1 DKLKFARKRNIP
13 VDEPTDARF
22 KIDRNLWGASLY
34 VTDLADAWQAPPA
47 EVYVMTNP
55 VEQAPN
61 EPRLLTVGFT
71 AGVPTSLE
79 GQSLDLLPLVRELN
93 RLGGEHGIG
102 RSDVV
107 EDRLFGI
114 KSREFYEAPT
124 PTILWTAHRDLQ
136 SLVQSRETIQLRE
149 LLGRR
154 YAELVYMGLWFS
166 DLRQALNGFFLETQ
180 RRVTGE

>member
-1 DKLKFARKRNIP
+1 A
-13 VDEPTDARF
+13 EA
-22 KIDRNLWGASLY
+22 Y
-34 VTDLADAWQAPPA
+34 VLTKAA
-47 EVYVMTNP
+47 
-55 VEQAPN
+55 EQAPN
-61 EPRLLTVGFT
+61 EPASLAIGFDS
-71 AGVPTSLE
+71 GVPVSLN
-79 GQSLDLLPLVRELN
+79 GQSMELLPLVRELN

-154 YAELVYMGLWFS
+154 YAELVYM
-166 DLRQALNGFFLETQ
+166 
-180 RRVTGE
+180 